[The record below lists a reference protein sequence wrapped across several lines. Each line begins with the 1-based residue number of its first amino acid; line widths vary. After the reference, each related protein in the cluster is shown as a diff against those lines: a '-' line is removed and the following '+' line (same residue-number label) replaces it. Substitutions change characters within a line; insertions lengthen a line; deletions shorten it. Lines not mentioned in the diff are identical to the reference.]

1 MIVCVHHRQFGA
13 AGTGELQGA
22 GGGGG
27 SMHGVQISKAMEVRS

>member
-22 GGGGG
+22 GGGG